1 MTWAWIELS
10 GSQDENSMCMINPE
24 AHRWTDFG
32 ANPVDKKESDR
43 QLSGRFQVD
52 SVMLSPK
59 FQHGFNQAYFFFLAA
74 FLAGAFFAAA
84 FLAGAF
90 FAAFFLAI

>member
-1 MTWAWIELS
+1 
-10 GSQDENSMCMINPE
+10 MCMINPE